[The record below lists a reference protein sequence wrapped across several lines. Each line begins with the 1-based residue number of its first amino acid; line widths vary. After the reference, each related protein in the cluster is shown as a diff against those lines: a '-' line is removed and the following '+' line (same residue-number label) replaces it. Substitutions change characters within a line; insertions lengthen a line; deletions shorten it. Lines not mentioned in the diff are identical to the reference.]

1 MWQLIKK
8 RNIFFSWLVWHYT
21 IAMKELLT
29 MCKDFF
35 LFVSY
40 YFSIP
45 FLIRTVFYP
54 WKKQKI
60 YKKKGFEV
68 ASFFDALLFNTFS
81 RFMGAV
87 IRIFVILIGV
97 VAQITTL
104 FVSLLVVVFWM
115 LLPLAVLLSLPI
127 YIWLILT

>member
-8 RNIFFSWLVWHYT
+8 RSLFFSWLAWHYVV
-21 IAMKELLT
+21 AMSELLV

-45 FLIRTVFYP
+45 FLVRTVFYP

-60 YKKKGFEV
+60 YKKRGFDI
-68 ASFFDALLFNTFS
+68 ASFFDAFLFNTFS
-81 RFMGAV
+81 RFMGAI
-87 IRIFVILIGV
+87 IRIFVILIGIV
-97 VAQITTL
+97 TQIIT
-104 FVSLLVVVFWM
+104 LLVCFLIVLFWI
-115 LLPLAVLLSLPI
+115 LLPLAVVLSIPI